1 MKIIFL
7 GTSSGAGK
15 TIMTA
20 MFCRYLKKNG
30 IKVAPF
36 KASNLS
42 LNSFATK
49 DRKEIGIGQA
59 FQALASE
66 IDATAEMNPILL
78 KPSGNGI
85 QTVINGMISK
95 RSKNEI
101 GTEELL
107 KEVLSAYDSLSKKY
121 EAVVSEGSGSP
132 AELNLTERDI
142 ANIRF
147 PKERSVPSVL
157 VGDIDRGG
165 VFAGIYG
172 TWLLLDDDSKRSMKG
187 FIINRFRGD
196 DSILKSGTDRIEK
209 LTGMRFL
216 GTMPLADLKFPDE
229 DSLSMSSGKLSGS
242 DVREAYL
249 KNLDELVEIAEK
261 HLDMD
266 GLVSIA
272 NMTI

>member
-1 MKIIFL
+1 MKIVFL

-15 TIMTA
+15 TILTA
-20 MFCRYLKKNG
+20 MFCRYLKRNG
-30 IKVAPF
+30 VKAAPF

-49 DRKEIGIGQA
+49 DDKEIGMGQA

-85 QTVINGMISK
+85 QTVLNGIVSE
-95 RSKNEI
+95 RSKDEI
-101 GTEELL
+101 GTDELL
-107 KEVLSAYDSLSKKY
+107 KEVLKAYDSLSKKFD
-121 EAVVSEGSGSP
+121 AIISEGSGSP
-132 AELNLTERDI
+132 AELNLKERDI

-147 PKERSVPSVL
+147 PKERNVPSVL

-172 TWLLLDDDSKRSMKG
+172 TWLLMDDDSKKLMKG

-196 DSILKSGTDRIEK
+196 DSILRSGTDRIEK
-209 LTGMRFL
+209 LTGMKFL

-229 DSLSMSSGKLSGS
+229 DSLSISTGKLSGS
-242 DVREAYL
+242 NVREAYL
-249 KNLDELVEIAEK
+249 KNLDELVDIAEK
-261 HLDMD
+261 HLDMN
-266 GLVSIA
+266 VIMEIA
-272 NMTI
+272 KGS

>member
-15 TIMTA
+15 TLMTA
-20 MFCRYLKKNG
+20 MFCRYLKRQNVN
-30 IKVAPF
+30 VAPF

-49 DRKEIGIGQA
+49 DGKEVGMGQA
-59 FQALASE
+59 FQALASG
-66 IDATAEMNPILL
+66 IDVTEEMNPILL
-78 KPSGNGI
+78 KPSGKDIQVILNG
-85 QTVINGMISK
+85 TLSK
-95 RSKNEI
+95 RSKSEI

-107 KEVLSAYDSLSKKY
+107 REVLKAYDSLSSKY
-121 EAVVSEGSGSP
+121 EAIVSEGSGSP
-132 AELNLTERDI
+132 AELNLRSKDI
-142 ANIRF
+142 ANTLF
-147 PKERSVPSVL
+147 PKERQIPSVL

-172 TWLLLDDDSKRSMKG
+172 TWKLMDDESKKRMKG

-196 DSILKSGTDRIEK
+196 PSILKSGTDRIEE

-229 DSLSMSSGKLSGS
+229 DSLSISSGKLHGNN
-242 DVREAYL
+242 VKEAYL
-249 KNLDELVEIAEK
+249 NNIDELTDIAEKNLDMSELMRISSA
-261 HLDMD
+261 
-266 GLVSIA
+266 
-272 NMTI
+272 

>member
-1 MKIIFL
+1 MKIVFL

-15 TIMTA
+15 TVMTA
-20 MFCRYLKKNG
+20 MFCRYLKRKG
-30 IKVAPF
+30 ISAAPF

-49 DRKEIGIGQA
+49 DGKEIGMGQA

-85 QTVINGMISK
+85 QTVINGTVSK
-95 RSKNEI
+95 RSRSEMA
-101 GTEELL
+101 TEELL
-107 KEVLSAYDSLSKKY
+107 EEVLNAYDSLSRRY

-172 TWLLLDDDSKRSMKG
+172 TWLLLDEESKKLMKG

-196 DSILKSGTDRIEK
+196 DSILKSGTDRIEE
-209 LTGMRFL
+209 LTGMEFL

-242 DVREAYL
+242 NIREAYL
-249 KNLDELVEIAEK
+249 RNLDELVDIAEK
-261 HLDMD
+261 HLDMNAIME
-266 GLVSIA
+266 IA
-272 NMTI
+272 KGN